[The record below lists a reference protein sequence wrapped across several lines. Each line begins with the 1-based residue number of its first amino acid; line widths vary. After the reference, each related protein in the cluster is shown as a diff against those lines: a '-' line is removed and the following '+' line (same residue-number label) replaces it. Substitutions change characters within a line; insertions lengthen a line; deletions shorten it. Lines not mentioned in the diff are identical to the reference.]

1 MSQLPEKPEAIKEP
15 AVLLRRLKQSLQ
27 DRVNSLDRSLRSA
40 GQPQAGID
48 PVQVLLLN
56 SERST
61 ILQVLDVLQELESGS
76 NVNADGD
83 FLGADNLPPIEETTE
98 WMEL

>member
-1 MSQLPEKPEAIKEP
+1 
-15 AVLLRRLKQSLQ
+15 
-27 DRVNSLDRSLRSA
+27 
-40 GQPQAGID
+40 
-48 PVQVLLLN
+48 VQVLLLN